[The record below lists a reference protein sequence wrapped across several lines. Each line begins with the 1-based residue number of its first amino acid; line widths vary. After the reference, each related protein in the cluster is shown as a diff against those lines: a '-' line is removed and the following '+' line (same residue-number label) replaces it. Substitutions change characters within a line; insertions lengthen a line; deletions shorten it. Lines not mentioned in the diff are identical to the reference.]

1 MLFTLKYLKNNG
13 YFLHY
18 VDGSVVLDV
27 LASALSF
34 RNNKI
39 DTFLCF

>member
-18 VDGSVVLDV
+18 MDGPLVLGV
-27 LASALSF
+27 LESALGF